1 VDDVQEL
8 LGKIKQGTIE
18 ATRPQ
23 MGKRSK
29 KEADLAGAM
38 RETFRLVTGGAW
50 VPSKTVK
57 RICENHH
64 VAFAI
69 LMDEMQL
76 GLSDSGKWVCDPA
89 FSPPDLP
96 PDEVYHD

>member
-1 VDDVQEL
+1 MDWA
-8 LGKIKQGTIE
+8 KIV
-18 ATRPQ
+18 
-23 MGKRSK
+23 K
-29 KEADLAGAM
+29 K
-38 RETFRLVTGGAW
+38 
-50 VPSKTVK
+50 
-57 RICENHH
+57 ICEDHH

-89 FSPPDLP
+89 FGPPDLP